1 MDFPLRKSWI
11 VSTRIYGEPQFELK
25 YKTWELMEWLKDQ
38 DNEQMPWLCAGD
50 FNEILYHHEKEGGV
64 PRTQSCLDRF
74 KGAQEVCE
82 LDDLGFSGDIFT
94 WRNKQTTGD
103 THIRERLDRAVAN
116 AGWRMKFLL
125 MLVKNGDPL
134 SFRS

>member
-1 MDFPLRKSWI
+1 
-11 VSTRIYGEPQFELK
+11 
-25 YKTWELMEWLKDQ
+25 MEWLKDK
-38 DNEQMPWLCAGD
+38 DNEQMPRLCAGD

-64 PRTQSCLDRF
+64 PRTQYCLDRF
-74 KGAQEVCE
+74 KGALEVCE

-116 AGWRMKFLL
+116 AGWRMKFLP